1 MYKIGFLVSLIVLS
15 LCLVSSQQ
23 KVDRKVDTEPSDTK
37 PLDTKAQAIEEDIV
51 YRLVTEK
58 AEYGKNEPIKIYAEL
73 EYTGEKDEIEIFHS
87 ASPFSFPMVET
98 TRNFEIGYG
107 MDAPLLST
115 KLRKGEPLRAEYWGS
130 GGYTSEDKKEYV
142 DFISQ
147 IMNQEFPEGRYIVN
161 GSADFYVKANGK
173 TEQKKN
179 YNIKLQVEFKVNN
192 TN

>member
-73 EYTGEKDEIEIFHS
+73 EYTGEKDEIEIFIQLPRFLS
-87 ASPFSFPMVET
+87 QWLKLPET
-98 TRNFEIGYG
+98 LKSDTVWMHHY
-107 MDAPLLST
+107 
-115 KLRKGEPLRAEYWGS
+115 
-130 GGYTSEDKKEYV
+130 
-142 DFISQ
+142 
-147 IMNQEFPEGRYIVN
+147 
-161 GSADFYVKANGK
+161 
-173 TEQKKN
+173 
-179 YNIKLQVEFKVNN
+179 
-192 TN
+192 

>member
-1 MYKIGFLVSLIVLS
+1 
-15 LCLVSSQQ
+15 
-23 KVDRKVDTEPSDTK
+23 
-37 PLDTKAQAIEEDIV
+37 
-51 YRLVTEK
+51 
-58 AEYGKNEPIKIYAEL
+58 
-73 EYTGEKDEIEIFHS
+73 
-87 ASPFSFPMVET
+87 MVET

-173 TEQKKN
+173 TEQRKTITLNCKLNLRLIILTRKN
-179 YNIKLQVEFKVNN
+179 AR
-192 TN
+192 

>member
-15 LCLVSSQQ
+15 LCLVSCQQ

-37 PLDTKAQAIEEDIV
+37 PLDTKAQAIEEDFV

-73 EYTGEKDEIEIFHS
+73 EYTGEKDDIEIFHS

-107 MDAPLLST
+107 MDTPLLST

-161 GSADFYVKANGK
+161 GSADFYVKANEK

-179 YNIKLQVEFKVNN
+179 YNLKLQVEFKVNN